1 MLTHT
6 VLSIFLAILPGITG
20 DTRLPEA
27 AMSGDRAAVQSLLQ
41 QKVDVNEAQGD
52 GNTALHW
59 AAYRDDVEMAW
70 MLIQAGA
77 NVKAKTRIGDMTA
90 LHLAATNGSAAMTQL
105 LLKAGAD
112 ANTPNGNG
120 TSPLMLA
127 AAAGKIEAIG
137 VLLDNG
143 ADPNARDTNHGQTAV
158 MFAAA
163 LNRGPAIRLLAS
175 RGAMLQITSRVDESK
190 PNNSERGVNNGE
202 LRSSGAAQ
210 VGGNTPLHFAARDGQ
225 MEAVLALLES
235 GADVDQVSATDAMS
249 PLVQSIVTGHYD
261 VAKYLLDHGANPNL
275 VTKKEGLTALWET
288 IDSRYA
294 PRAWYPSP
302 NVEQEKITHID
313 LIKALLAHGANPNV
327 RLTSKPWFRTF
338 GDSAGPDPAGSTAFW
353 RAAQANDVEAMKLLV
368 AGGANP
374 TIATAHGCSPLQAA
388 AGMQQD
394 FQGANYVPEA
404 RMNVIR
410 YLVEELGA
418 NVNAKDD
425 KGYTILH
432 GASFIGRNDII
443 LYLVAHGADI
453 TLRANQISNGPSTQ
467 QPAKPGQ
474 GDTIADMANGWI
486 EKVLQYPETVSLAM
500 KLGSDFSDTC
510 WASVCV
516 NPTRP
521 DKPAKPPVK
530 K

>member
-1 MLTHT
+1 MN
-6 VLSIFLAILPGITG
+6 
-20 DTRLPEA
+20 
-27 AMSGDRAAVQSLLQ
+27 GDRATVQSLLKE
-41 QKVDVNEAQGD
+41 KVDVNEGQGD

-59 AAYRDDVEMAW
+59 AAYRDDLEMARL
-70 MLIQAGA
+70 LIQAGA
-77 NVKAKTRIGDMTA
+77 TVKAKTRIGDMTA
-90 LHLAATNGSAAMTQL
+90 LHLAATNGSAAMVQL

-112 ANTPNGNG
+112 ANTRNGNG
-120 TSPLMLA
+120 TTPLMLA
-127 AAAGKIEAIG
+127 AAAGKTEAIG

-163 LNRGPAIRLLAS
+163 LNRGPAIRLLSS
-175 RGAMLQITSRVDESK
+175 RGAALKITSKIDESK
-190 PNNSERGVNNGE
+190 PNNSDRGVNNGE
-202 LRSSGAAQ
+202 ARAAGAAQ

-225 MEAVLALLES
+225 MEAVQALLDS
-235 GADVDQVSATDAMS
+235 GADVNQISATDAMS
-249 PLVQSIVTGHYD
+249 PLVQSIITGHYD
-261 VAKYLLDHGANPNL
+261 VAQYLLDRGADPNL
-275 VTKKEGLTALWET
+275 ATKKEGLTPLWAT
-288 IDSRYA
+288 IDSRFA

-302 NVEQEKITHID
+302 SVEQEKTTHLD
-313 LIKALLAHGANPNV
+313 LVKELLAHGANPNA

-353 RAAQANDVEAMKLLV
+353 RAAQANDIDAMKILV
-368 AGGANP
+368 AAGANP
-374 TIATAHGCSPLQAA
+374 TITTTHGCSPLQAA

-418 NVNAKDD
+418 NVNARDD
-425 KGYTILH
+425 KGYTVLH

-443 LYLVAHGADI
+443 MYLVAHGADVSI
-453 TLRANQISNGPSTQ
+453 RANQISNGPSTQ

-474 GDTIADMANGWI
+474 GDTVADMANGWI
-486 EKVLQYPETVSLAM
+486 EKVLQYPETVTLAM
-500 KLGSDFSDTC
+500 SLGSDFSNTC

-521 DKPAKPPVK
+521 DKPAKAPVK